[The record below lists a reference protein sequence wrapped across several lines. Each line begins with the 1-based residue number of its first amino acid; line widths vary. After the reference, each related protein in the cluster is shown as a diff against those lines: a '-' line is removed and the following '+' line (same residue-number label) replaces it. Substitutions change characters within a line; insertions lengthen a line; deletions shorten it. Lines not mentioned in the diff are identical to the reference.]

1 MEKESDSSNS
11 EGTAGKSARDEYQ
24 KRVAST
30 EKKRIRVFGPKIG
43 KFLNLVIADSQSTS
57 AWDKGNQGEVAVG
70 IFLDRYSNESGF
82 FALHDRQIPRS
93 KANIDHILITDR
105 GVFVIDAK
113 NYKGVVKIGSNKE
126 GKKVLRVG
134 GYDRTNL
141 AEKLKIY
148 SEKVRESLEAAG
160 IEVKVVPLLAFYK
173 ATFQKDSPVSI
184 NGVIVNFHGI
194 ENELFRNAK
203 IKLTGEHPSIIAS
216 KILEDFPEKDA

>member
-113 NYKGVVKIGSNKE
+113 NHKGMIQTRN
-126 GKKVLRVG
+126 VG
-134 GYDRTNL
+134 GILSRKETLFIANKNQTKL
-141 AEKLKIY
+141 VEGVKKQVLILEKA
-148 SEKVRESLEAAG
+148 LEEANIQVSVIG
-160 IEVKVVPLLAFYK
+160 MLAFFGGNFPILFK
-173 ATFQKDSPVSI
+173 PKMIDGVLI
-184 NGVIVNFHGI
+184 NGKGI
-194 ENELFRNAK
+194 QEGILSQPLNSNLDLKAISNILKVKFPAK
-203 IKLTGEHPSIIAS
+203 
-216 KILEDFPEKDA
+216 